1 MLDRTPN
8 VSSNEGPVSVGCGFL
23 LVASYF
29 LLVVCYFLLVI
40 RYIYVQVYG
49 KVAVGWC
56 TLK

>member
-8 VSSNEGPVSVGCGFL
+8 VSSTEGPVSVGCGFL

-49 KVAVGWC
+49 KVAAG
-56 TLK
+56 